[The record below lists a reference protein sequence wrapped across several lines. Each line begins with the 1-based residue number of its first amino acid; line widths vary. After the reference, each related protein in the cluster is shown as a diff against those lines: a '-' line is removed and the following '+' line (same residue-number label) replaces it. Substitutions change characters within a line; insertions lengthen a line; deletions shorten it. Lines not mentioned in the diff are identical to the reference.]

1 MRPWPRRIARAVGVL
16 LLAGAATVATASAAS
31 AESIRDFAVEV
42 QVYPDTTFRVVE
54 SITYDFEGAYR
65 HGIFRDIPVYDE
77 TFTGARRTYGV
88 EVESVSMD
96 GGAVPWEL
104 TENGPFLNV
113 KIGDPFTTITGPHTY
128 VITYTVRDGLR
139 ALTPDDVADPQAPA
153 GLTAGDVELYWDF
166 VGTGWQVP
174 IASARATVL
183 GPGTVLAARC
193 LDGPAGATTEC
204 PAVAAKSV
212 AGLGPVGL
220 GPGEA
225 LTGSIVWPAA
235 SFARPPSERVT
246 QGLPSN
252 PLVGVLGGLIPAA
265 LLVGLPVGL
274 AVSRRREDAGAPV
287 PGAPPQYAPPDGLRP
302 AELYAA
308 WQGRKG
314 TTEERVVLA
323 TLLDLA
329 ARRWIDLSDTGGSL
343 QVDWVG
349 MGSPAMA
356 PWEEDLIRV
365 VLKGQTTATLSGYD
379 KELAVRWGLD
389 YRELVDR
396 QEAVGRRNPKGDE
409 PDRRWSALAVVAAV
423 FIAAGFVAMFA
434 GQAFIAAVGL
444 TVGLGALAGFVA
456 ARIIT
461 PRRQT
466 EQSARFLA
474 EVDGFRAVLGTDA
487 AAGRRE
493 FAQRSG
499 LAPAA
504 IFATMLPFAVVFDL
518 EDAWLGAFPD
528 LTPDQLAS
536 TGFHVGGIAAMD
548 GLISSGTS
556 SMSSAMTAPSS
567 GSGGGGS
574 SGGGGGGGGGGSW

>member
-1 MRPWPRRIARAVGVL
+1 MRPRARRLGTLAGAVL
-16 LLAGAATVATASAAS
+16 LLGAGAVASAAAAA
-31 AESIRDFAVEV
+31 AESISDVTVDV
-42 QVYPDTTFRVVE
+42 QVYPDTTFQVVE
-54 SITYDFEGAYR
+54 RITYDFEGEYR

-77 TFTGARRTYGV
+77 TLTGARRTYGV
-88 EVESVSMD
+88 EVQSVTMD
-96 GGAVPWEL
+96 GAAVPWEL
-104 TENGPFLNV
+104 SEDGAFLNV
-113 KIGDPFTTITGPHTY
+113 RIGDPFTTITGPHTY

-139 ALTPDDVADPQAPA
+139 AVTADDVADPEAPD
-153 GLTAGDVELYWDF
+153 GLTAGDVELYWDL
-166 VGTGWQVP
+166 VGTGWDVP
-174 IASARATVL
+174 IASARATVQ

-193 LDGPAGATTEC
+193 LYGPAGSTSEC

-220 GPGEA
+220 GPGEG
-225 LTGSIVWPAA
+225 LTTSIVWPGSA
-235 SFARPPSERVT
+235 FARPPTERVT
-246 QGLPSN
+246 QGIPTS
-252 PLVGVLGGLIPAA
+252 PAVGVLGGLLPAV
-265 LLVGLPVGL
+265 LLVAIPVGV
-274 AVSRRREDAGAPV
+274 AVSRRRADAGAPV

-329 ARRWIDLSDTGGSL
+329 ARRWIDLSDVGGSL
-343 QVDWVG
+343 QVDWIG
-349 MGSPAMA
+349 TGSPPMA
-356 PWEEDLIRV
+356 PWEEDLVRV
-365 VLKGQTTATLSGYD
+365 VLKGRTTATLSGYD
-379 KELAVRWGLD
+379 KELATSWGSD
-389 YRELVDR
+389 FRDLVDA
-396 QEAVGRRNPKGDE
+396 QEASGRRNPRGDE
-409 PDRRWSALAVVAAV
+409 PDRRWRVLGVVAAV
-423 FIAAGFVAMFA
+423 FIAVGVVSMFA
-434 GQAFIAAVGL
+434 GQAFVAAIGL
-444 TVGLGALAGFVA
+444 TVGIGAVAGFIA

-466 EQSARFLA
+466 EQSARFIA
-474 EVDGFRAVLGTDA
+474 EVDGFRTVLGTDA

-536 TGFHVGGIAAMD
+536 TGFHVGGIGAMD
-548 GLISSGTS
+548 GLISSGTA

-567 GSGGGGS
+567 GSGSGGS